1 MSGVANELF
10 LKCQRHCE
18 PLAFVMEEGD
28 DVKRKEGVRVG
39 SSPVLAE
46 RAHHNKMDQPGQS
59 LCSRKAAHQ
68 TNRIFRKAV
77 LLHARTF
84 GLTQAAPWE
93 MNERA
98 WVSARPGVRGVGR
111 VRIVRAV
118 GDQSSPAPDHSS
130 LITLHS
136 SPNCNV

>member
-46 RAHHNKMDQPGQS
+46 RAHHNKMDQPG
-59 LCSRKAAHQ
+59 
-68 TNRIFRKAV
+68 
-77 LLHARTF
+77 
-84 GLTQAAPWE
+84 
-93 MNERA
+93 
-98 WVSARPGVRGVGR
+98 
-111 VRIVRAV
+111 
-118 GDQSSPAPDHSS
+118 
-130 LITLHS
+130 
-136 SPNCNV
+136 